1 LPELFTVICGLLI
14 GCTWAFLVLFWFKK
28 VHDEL
33 LLLGHAVHRAR
44 EQDDEDA
51 LASAQRALRSR
62 AAGFPASLIIRLMD
76 MQDLV

>member
-1 LPELFTVICGLLI
+1 
-14 GCTWAFLVLFWFKK
+14 
-28 VHDEL
+28 
-33 LLLGHAVHRAR
+33 VHRAR